1 MSESRD
7 NPSSENRG
15 FQFPGVFEICAMGNA
30 EGGIDLVLVQVLED
44 LGLTIFRDT
53 LRQRPSAK
61 GNYIS
66 VSIAF
71 EAHSREDYDAAHGAL
86 RSHPHVKWTL

>member
-1 MSESRD
+1 MSE
-7 NPSSENRG
+7 NEQRG
-15 FQFPGVFEICAMGNA
+15 FQFPGVFEICAMGVV
-30 EGGIDLVLVQVLED
+30 EGDLQGVLVQVLED
-44 LGLTIFRDT
+44 LGLTVYRDS
-53 LRQRPSAK
+53 LRQRPSSK

-86 RSHPHVKWTL
+86 RAHPHVKWTL